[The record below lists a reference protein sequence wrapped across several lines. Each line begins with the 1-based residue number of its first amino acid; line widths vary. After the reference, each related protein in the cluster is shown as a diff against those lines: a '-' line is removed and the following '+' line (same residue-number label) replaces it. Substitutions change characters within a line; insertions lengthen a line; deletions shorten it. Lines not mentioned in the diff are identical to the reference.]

1 MANVY
6 IKGVEGGE
14 NTNPDGTEAIEIDNG
29 VISEWVQIN
38 NLFDGAPSQGDVI
51 YFNGT
56 KWKRLAAGTDGQ
68 VLTTGGA
75 GADPAWEAA
84 ASGGKGR
91 CEILSSSVPLTLG
104 APLGYIDSASSPVD
118 SFPYFEFGDSAL
130 AYVDLYCRLIGYQGG
145 GLTVNFNVLRTSAA
159 AAAGYY
165 FQAAIRRINNA
176 TENIT
181 SSHTYDY
188 NSVTVTVPAGPP
200 AAGIPMAGTIT
211 FTDGSDMD
219 SLADNEMFVLRF
231 RRDPTNAAD
240 NAGDAARVL
249 ATITIRET

>member
-1 MANVY
+1 MADKY
-6 IKGVEGGE
+6 IKTVEGGE
-14 NTNPDGTEAIEIDNG
+14 NTNPDGTDAIEIDDGAN
-29 VISEWVQIN
+29 SEYVQIN
-38 NLFDGAPSQGDVI
+38 NLFDGAPTQGDVI

-56 KWKRLAAGTDGQ
+56 KWKRLAAGTDGY
-68 VLTTGGA
+68 VLTAGGA
-75 GADPAWEAA
+75 GANPAWEATGV
-84 ASGGKGR
+84 SSKGR
-91 CEILSSSVPLTLG
+91 CEILSASVPTTLG
-104 APLGYIDSASSPVD
+104 APIGFIDSASSPVD
-118 SFPYFEFGDSAL
+118 SFPYYEFGDSAL

-145 GLTVNFNVLRTSAA
+145 GLTVNFNLLRTSAA

-176 TENIT
+176 SENIT

-211 FTDGSDMD
+211 FTDGADMD
-219 SLADNEMFVLRF
+219 SLADGEAFVLRI
-231 RRDPTNAAD
+231 RRDPTNGAD

-249 ATITIRET
+249 ATIAIKET

>member
-1 MANVY
+1 MAKITAYTANTTPATTDVTAMVDDPAGSPLTQK
-6 IKGVEGGE
+6 ITLLDLFKVINGFTED
-14 NTNPDGTEAIEIDNG
+14 TNPD
-29 VISEWVQIN
+29 
-38 NLFDGAPSQGDVI
+38 
-51 YFNGT
+51 
-56 KWKRLAAGTDGQ
+56 
-68 VLTTGGA
+68 
-75 GADPAWEAA
+75 EAA
-84 ASGGKGR
+84 DFILSYDTSANTVKKVKPSNLVLSAATKGR